1 MRRFAGACR
10 FVFNR
15 ALARQNE
22 NHEAGNKYIPYGKM
36 ASWLVEWK
44 NATETQWL
52 KDSPSQPLQQS
63 LKDLERAYKKLLP
76 EEAGCFSPIFK
87 KRGQNDAFRYP
98 QGVKLDQ
105 EGKQPYFSAE
115 TGLDALP
122 E

>member
-15 ALARQNE
+15 ALALQNE

-63 LKDLERAYKKLLP
+63 LKGLERAYTKLLP
-76 EEAGCFSPIFK
+76 EAGCFSPIQK
-87 KRGQNDAFRYP
+87 AGT
-98 QGVKLDQ
+98 
-105 EGKQPYFSAE
+105 E
-115 TGLDALP
+115 
-122 E
+122 